1 MLSQLRLY
9 FKRLVISALV
19 LIFIFSFHTAKAWGP
34 EGHTIVARLALKIVN
49 DDVRQNVLNYLGGM
63 PIDTAANWMDIMKSN
78 TDYDFM
84 RPWYYVDFAKGI
96 LYKPSNDEN
105 IVNRL
110 QITYNELLHK
120 TMLCDAQIKFDL
132 LVFLHLLGDLHM
144 PLHTGY
150 DVDLGGN
157 KVMVQYDTMKTHNLH
172 RFWDEDI
179 IRLGGISYSD
189 CLNYYTK
196 SSQNYNNNLSKVDFQ
211 NCMLQSRSLLGK
223 VYDFPGFILTENYLE
238 KNKVVVTEQLV
249 LAAVH
254 LAEVLNKLFSSPA
267 KRMDFNSKVETF
279 KNGIPA
285 AAALSNIGKI
295 VTICEQVFNVRST
308 DKITQINLGGK
319 FPNNPLT
326 IIVFAKDYSKFKDS
340 YFENLNNKNI
350 CVKGKI
356 ELYKDKAQIFISN
369 PNSISLE

>member
-1 MLSQLRLY
+1 MVRPLIMIQLML
-9 FKRLVISALV
+9 IP
-19 LIFIFSFHTAKAWGP
+19 FSGRAWGP
-34 EGHTIVARLALKIVN
+34 EGHTIVARLALQIVRE
-49 DDVRQNVLNYLGGM
+49 DVRQNVLNYLNGM
-63 PIDTAANWMDIMKSN
+63 PIDTATNWMDIMKSN
-78 TDYDFM
+78 ADYDFM
-84 RPWYYVDFAKGI
+84 RPWHYVDFAKGSA
-96 LYKPSNDEN
+96 YKQNNDEN
-105 IVNRL
+105 ILNRL

-120 TMLCDAQIKFDL
+120 STLCDAQIKTDL
-132 LVFLHLLGDLHM
+132 LVLLHLMGDLHM

-150 DVDLGGN
+150 DDDLGGN

-196 SSQNYNNNLSKVDFQ
+196 SSQNYNNNLYKVDFQ

-267 KRMDFNSKVETF
+267 KTIDFNSKVATF

-285 AAALSNIGKI
+285 AAALSNVGKT
-295 VTICEQVFNVRST
+295 VTICEQVYNVRST

-326 IIVFAKDYSKFKDS
+326 IIVFAKDYSKFKES
-340 YFENLNNKNI
+340 FFENLNNKNV
-350 CVKGKI
+350 CVKGTI
-356 ELYKDKAQIFISN
+356 ELYKDKAQIVISD
-369 PNSISLE
+369 PLSILLE